1 LLHSDISKLQQRQAD
16 LRRHSA
22 AGKRPSSP
30 VEVTSSDDE
39 HSHNPKYSAIKKAK
53 REAQLPQM
61 VLAVGSEHASV
72 SKVNSSLPVPLSKS
86 PAFHFE
92 KNQASNHSP
101 SSCLLPGKNDH
112 LGLPHMVVKTHPLL
126 MNRLLFASSG
136 YSTPPDKSMPTVG
149 GNPVNQDTL
158 SNTVLPGNQSGK
170 TNPIEAFKGNKDS
183 SDNVSPLHYVC
194 FLLK

>member
-1 LLHSDISKLQQRQAD
+1 LLHSDILKLQQRQAD

-53 REAQLPQM
+53 REPQLPQM

-101 SSCLLPGKNDH
+101 SSCLLP
-112 LGLPHMVVKTHPLL
+112 
-126 MNRLLFASSG
+126 G